1 MINTKNNMKTIKIV
15 FLVLVSIIMSQRAVD
30 IEQISPLK
38 DEGWADF
45 KKRVNENVTNDL
57 ITRSD
62 AESLFSGY
70 RSNYGVRDF
79 RQEEHDK
86 VMQKHFLRH
95 GVKNIGALK
104 NKLFDAGIKTEEL
117 DSVLGGLLKMTNS
130 VKKEGRKFKINDRM
144 KSYFIDRL
152 NLNKKQVNYLIYIA
166 LKLNDK
172 TL

>member
-1 MINTKNNMKTIKIV
+1 MIVTKNNMKTIKVVSLV
-15 FLVLVSIIMSQRAVD
+15 FVSIIMSQRAVD
-30 IEQISPLK
+30 LEQISPLR

-45 KKRVNENVTNDL
+45 KKRVNEYVTNNL
-57 ITRSD
+57 ITRID

-70 RSNYGVRDF
+70 RTNYGVRDF

-86 VMQKHFLRH
+86 VMQKHFLRY
-95 GVKNIGALK
+95 GVKNIGTLK

-117 DSVLGGLLKMTNS
+117 DSVMGGLLKMTYS

-144 KSYFIDRL
+144 KSYFMDRL
-152 NLNKKQVNYLIYIA
+152 NLNKRQVNYLIYIA

>member
-1 MINTKNNMKTIKIV
+1 
-15 FLVLVSIIMSQRAVD
+15 
-30 IEQISPLK
+30 
-38 DEGWADF
+38 
-45 KKRVNENVTNDL
+45 
-57 ITRSD
+57 
-62 AESLFSGY
+62 
-70 RSNYGVRDF
+70 
-79 RQEEHDK
+79 
-86 VMQKHFLRH
+86 
-95 GVKNIGALK
+95 LK
-104 NKLFDAGIKTEEL
+104 NKLFDAGIKTEKL